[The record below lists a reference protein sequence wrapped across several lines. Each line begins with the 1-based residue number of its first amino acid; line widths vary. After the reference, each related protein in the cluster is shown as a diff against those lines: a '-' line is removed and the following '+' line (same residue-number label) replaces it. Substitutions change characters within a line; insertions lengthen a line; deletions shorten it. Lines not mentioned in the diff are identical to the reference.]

1 MVLSKPLMKVLEIY
15 FGELYSNPIR
25 TNAITGALIAAG
37 GNYASQFL
45 AGKKVINN
53 QTILAYGAFGLLF
66 GGTIPHFF
74 YLGLDN
80 LISEEAGMAV
90 VKRFLVERIIY
101 TPLFQA
107 FFLYMLARFEG
118 KDHETALR
126 QIKTLYWSVLTTSW
140 KYISIIELMNQMVVP
155 PVVRSLVT
163 NLIAFFWTIYI
174 SNKRRQEEIRASRKI
189 KK

>member
-1 MVLSKPLMKVLEIY
+1 MVLSKPLMKVLQIY
-15 FGELYSNPIR
+15 FSELYTNPIR

-74 YLGLDN
+74 YLGLDHMV
-80 LISEEAGMAV
+80 SDEAAMATI
-90 VKRFLVERIIY
+90 KRFLIERIIY

-118 KDHETALR
+118 KDHQTAMR
-126 QIKTLYWSVLTTSW
+126 QIQSLYWTVLTTSW
-140 KYISIIELMNQMVVP
+140 KYITIIELMNQMVVP
-155 PVVRSLVT
+155 PMLRVLVS
-163 NLIAFFWTIYI
+163 NLIAFFWTIFI
-174 SNKRRQEEIRASRKI
+174 SNKRRQEELRANRKI